1 MSKFFDATQRAA
13 GVEIDP
19 DLEVLRRSK
28 RPNLFQEPIQTV
40 EMEDEELPLSAEA
53 LQDDVLFSPSDDLV
67 SSTDAVASTVGISN
81 SVPSPEVPFEVG
93 ELKSE
98 AETSLSENG
107 NANTR

>member
-19 DLEVLRRSK
+19 DLEVIRRSK

-53 LQDDVLFSPSDDLV
+53 LQDDLIDIVSKHKLRLRTFDEETVRLDDIY
-67 SSTDAVASTVGISN
+67 SQS
-81 SVPSPEVPFEVG
+81 
-93 ELKSE
+93 LKICE
-98 AETSLSENG
+98 EG
-107 NANTR
+107 